1 MAFRGWSDR
10 ALEFYEGLEADNSKS
25 YWTAHKAIYDEY
37 VLAPMR
43 ELCEELA
50 QEFGEPK
57 LFRPYRDVRFSAD
70 KSPYK
75 TQIAASIGPMA
86 YVALSA
92 DGLSAGS
99 GVYSFGT
106 EQLGRYR
113 EAVASD
119 LYGPQLTTIV
129 AKLEAEG
136 VKVVGTGTLKSA
148 PRGYRADHPRISL
161 LRHKGLYAW
170 HNWPPEPWLESA
182 EAKARVA
189 GILRIADD
197 LASWLTG
204 HVTGNIELD
213 TGNRAG

>member
-1 MAFRGWSDR
+1 MGFRGWSDR

-25 YWTAHKAIYDEY
+25 YWAAHKAVYDEY

-50 QEFGEPK
+50 GEFGEPK

-75 TQIAASIGPMA
+75 TQVAATIGPMA
-86 YVALSA
+86 YVALA
-92 DGLSAGS
+92 ANGLSAGS
-99 GVYSFGT
+99 GIYSFSA

-119 LYGPQLTTIV
+119 LSGPQLTGIV
-129 AKLEAEG
+129 EKLQADG
-136 VKVVGTGTLKSA
+136 VNVVGTGTLKSA
-148 PRGYRADHPRISL
+148 PRGYPADHPRIAL
-161 LRHKGLYAW
+161 LRHKGLFAW
-170 HNWPPEPWLESA
+170 HNWPPEPWLETA
-182 EAKARVA
+182 EAKTRIQEV
-189 GILRIADD
+189 LRAASG
-197 LASWLTG
+197 LASWLTE
-204 HVTGNIELD
+204 HV